1 MNKLVNKLTKEKH
14 HLLLAVLLSI
24 FIVADVHIPLQLAS
38 LIDTIVGKTVV
49 ILTIFALIAFN
60 KLVGVLAI
68 IAGYMLVM
76 RSMNLTGSGGL
87 MHLEN
92 EQIKVRKMQNY
103 NQKNN
108 VSVEEEVI
116 DNMLPRVSNEHV
128 ESHPFKPVQNNLHSA
143 EKL

>member
-24 FIVADVHIPLQLAS
+24 FIVVDVHIPFQLAN

-49 ILTIFALIAFN
+49 ILIVFALIAFN

-76 RSMNLTGSGGL
+76 RSMNITGNKNV

-92 EQIKVRKMQNY
+92 ENSKVKRMQNF
-103 NQKNN
+103 NQKHQI
-108 VSVEEEVI
+108 SVEEEVI
-116 DNMLPRVSNEHV
+116 DNMLPRVSNESV

>member
-24 FIVADVHIPLQLAS
+24 FIVVDVHIPLQLAS

-49 ILTIFALIAFN
+49 ILIIFALIAFN

-76 RSMNLTGSGGL
+76 RSMNLMGTGNL

-92 EQIKVRKMQNY
+92 EQKKVRKMHNY
-103 NQKNN
+103 NQKHN

>member
-24 FIVADVHIPLQLAS
+24 FIVVDVHIPLQLAA

-49 ILTIFALIAFN
+49 ILIVFALIAFN

-76 RSMNLTGSGGL
+76 RSMNLMGTGNL

-92 EQIKVRKMQNY
+92 EQKKLEKCIIIIKNMMFLLGK
-103 NQKNN
+103 
-108 VSVEEEVI
+108 VI